1 MGAIVREVGT
11 LTYKTCSTALDD
23 YGYVLHLEK
32 TTDKVEKTKASN
44 LKVYGIANQDTK
56 DPLDGDSGT
65 AKTNVSIAVC
75 RDGEVQVKLKATNAT
90 IQVGDL
96 LIAQVDGTVDK
107 YTPTVIGNTS
117 STNESTNIDSRF
129 KELGRCVGIASEAK
143 AANAGGKIIAKLSI
157 QSTVSAND

>member
-32 TTDKVEKTKASN
+32 TTDKVRKTLASN
-44 LKVYGIANQDTK
+44 LKVYGVANQNTK

-65 AKTNVSIAVC
+65 AKTNVAIAIC
-75 RDGEVQVKLKATNAT
+75 REGEVQVQLLATNAT

-96 LIAQVDGTVDK
+96 LIAQTNGTVDK
-107 YTPTVIGNTS
+107 YTPTSLSTVNTA
-117 STNESTNIDSRF
+117 NVEARF
-129 KELGRCVGIASEAK
+129 KELGRIVGIATEAK
-143 AANAGGKIIAKLSI
+143 AANAGGKIITKLQI
-157 QSTVSAND
+157 HSTVSAND

>member
-11 LTYKTCSTALDD
+11 LTYKTCATALDD

-44 LKVYGIANQDTK
+44 LKVYGVANQNTK

-65 AKTNVSIAVC
+65 AKTNISIAIC
-75 RDGEVQVKLKATNAT
+75 REGEVQVQLLATNAT

-96 LIAQVDGTVDK
+96 LIAQTNGTVDK
-107 YTPTVIGNTS
+107 YIPTS
-117 STNESTNIDSRF
+117 FSTFNGTNVDNRF
-129 KELGRCVGIASEAK
+129 KELGRIAGVASEAK
-143 AANAGGKIIAKLSI
+143 AANAGGKIITKLQI
-157 QSTVSAND
+157 METVSAND